1 MKTPRDLLLERH
13 RLIGPKLDELRRAT
27 LDELPVSLARSR
39 RPNPVEPGPLWRWMA
54 GLRPL
59 HRQLAAMSALWVVV
73 AVLNHE
79 SDRASGTVAFGH
91 NPVAPRQILA
101 AIRENRRQLW
111 ELIQSPVLPPPPV
124 PQAGIPGSLEESIYE
139 SVLV

>member
-1 MKTPRDLLLERH
+1 MIEPQ
-13 RLIGPKLDELRRAT
+13 LDELRRAA
-27 LDELPVSLARSR
+27 LDELPVSLVRSR
-39 RPNPVEPGPLWRWMA
+39 RPNAVEPGPLWRWMA

-79 SDRASGTVAFGH
+79 SDRASRTAVAGH
-91 NPVAPRQILA
+91 SPVAPRQILA

-111 ELIQSPVLPPPPV
+111 ELIQSPVVPPPPV
-124 PQAGIPGSLEESIYE
+124 PQAGIPGSREESIYE
-139 SVLV
+139 SALV